1 MATSTTAHVGESNLE
16 AARIDASLREKT
28 PRVQRLYALLQERMT
43 RPQTTWGSG
52 VTVLDD
58 PELVGAPLV
67 VRRAKAFGKAL
78 LEMPIA
84 LEGDD
89 LVVGNNVLDGVVVR
103 TQLPGYATAEE
114 YDRASDEGASISA
127 HLAHKTPHYS
137 TLIDRGLASVIS
149 DIDAKIA
156 EIGARPESTERDEK
170 LALFEAMRIEVE
182 AVIGLA
188 YRYVV
193 LA

>member
-78 LEMPIA
+78 LE
-84 LEGDD
+84 
-89 LVVGNNVLDGVVVR
+89 
-103 TQLPGYATAEE
+103 
-114 YDRASDEGASISA
+114 
-127 HLAHKTPHYS
+127 
-137 TLIDRGLASVIS
+137 
-149 DIDAKIA
+149 
-156 EIGARPESTERDEK
+156 
-170 LALFEAMRIEVE
+170 
-182 AVIGLA
+182 
-188 YRYVV
+188 
-193 LA
+193 